1 MFCIFQL
8 NSIGGECGLT
18 NQELAADRRSR
29 PHERARLNGVRCRV
43 LGASFR
49 QWIPR
54 KADWKPRAP
63 GHLKSIRWKLLFV
76 EAVGL
81 QSYRELRRRGVCHNL
96 PGSTVKSAHGPWH
109 LSRSHAGTVLRHS
122 GITTALRTKS
132 SPSRTAW
139 YVIRMPGGV
148 GGVAPR
154 GAVLT

>member
-1 MFCIFQL
+1 MDSAEGRL
-8 NSIGGECGLT
+8 EAS
-18 NQELAADRRSR
+18 RSR
-29 PHERARLNGVRCRV
+29 AFEVDTVEA
-43 LGASFR
+43 A
-49 QWIPR
+49 
-54 KADWKPRAP
+54 
-63 GHLKSIRWKLLFV
+63 LLFV

>member
-63 GHLKSIRWKLLFV
+63 GHLKSIRWKLLFA

-109 LSRSHAGTVLRHS
+109 LSRSPALSLAMPAQYCDTLGLPRHYAQRVHPAEPPGT
-122 GITTALRTKS
+122 
-132 SPSRTAW
+132 
-139 YVIRMPGGV
+139 
-148 GGVAPR
+148 
-154 GAVLT
+154 